1 MAVSTSN
8 EEDARRT
15 ELEESFGADD
25 AADPYDPAYI
35 FQSIFGSKMKGH
47 WQTWPFI
54 DLGELRSI
62 NPDCVGWVHMDG
74 SPVDY
79 PVVKQRF
86 ERIYALTH
94 NFSGEESV
102 HGQVAMD
109 FTLGGRMGE
118 RTTVL
123 RAHHMKDW
131 SMFKAIVSLDDPG
144 YLAAHPVVELIHEGT
159 RYTAR
164 WSAVLL
170 YRSRD
175 PWPERTSF
183 ADDADFEA
191 WLARVMAENIVSTD
205 VQIAADAHL
214 LVCCTCAF
222 DQDPNDS
229 FAAFAVIE
237 GQADVTN
244 SLANDGAEWS
254 ER

>member
-47 WQTWPFI
+47 WQTWPNI

-62 NPDCVGWVHMDG
+62 NPECVGWIHMDG
-74 SPVDY
+74 SPIDY

-109 FTLGGRMGE
+109 FMLGGRMGE

-131 SMFKAIVSLDDPG
+131 SMFKTIVSLDDPG

-164 WSAVLL
+164 WSAGLL
-170 YRSRD
+170 YRSSDR
-175 PWPERTSF
+175 WPERTSF
-183 ADDADFEA
+183 ADEDDFEA
-191 WLARVMAENIVSTD
+191 WLARVMAENIFSTE
-205 VQIAADAHL
+205 VQIAADAQL
-214 LVCCTCAF
+214 IVCCTCAF
-222 DQDPNDS
+222 DQEPNNL
-229 FAAFAVIE
+229 FAAVAVIE
-237 GQADVTN
+237 GQTSVMNDTPVTHGTR
-244 SLANDGAEWS
+244 D
-254 ER
+254 

>member
-1 MAVSTSN
+1 MAANTSN
-8 EEDARRT
+8 EEDTRHA
-15 ELEESFGADD
+15 ELEESSRAEGAT
-25 AADPYDPAYI
+25 DPYDPAYI

-47 WQTWPFI
+47 WQTWPNI

-62 NPDCVGWVHMDG
+62 NPECVGWIHMDG

-86 ERIYALTH
+86 ERRYALTH
-94 NFSGEESV
+94 NFSGEESA
-102 HGQVAMD
+102 HGQVSMD
-109 FTLGGRMGE
+109 FMLGGRMGE

-131 SMFKAIVSLDDPG
+131 SMFKTIVSLDDPG

-164 WSAVLL
+164 WSAGLL
-170 YRSRD
+170 YRSSD

-183 ADDADFEA
+183 ADDADFET
-191 WLARVMAENIVSTD
+191 WLAHVMTAGGVPD
-205 VQIAADAHL
+205 GPQPAADARL

-222 DQDPNDS
+222 GQEPNDS
-229 FAAFAVIE
+229 FAAVAVIE

-244 SLANDGAEWS
+244 ETPAIHSPETN
-254 ER
+254 